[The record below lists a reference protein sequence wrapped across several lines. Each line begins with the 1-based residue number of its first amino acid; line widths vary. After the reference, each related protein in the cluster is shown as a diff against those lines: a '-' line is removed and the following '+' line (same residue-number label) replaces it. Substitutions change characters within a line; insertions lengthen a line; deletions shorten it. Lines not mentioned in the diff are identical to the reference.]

1 MQLLSLMLH
10 GFVLSEA
17 QTMGWSLTLST
28 WLCYYLIFP
37 CVKCAILC
45 LLFPFFQSVVLVH
58 LEGECPAIQPAIA
71 LPSRHAKRQRCWT
84 TSLSVLTVLAWRRGK
99 LPRLASVWNT
109 EDNMIHAKRVYF
121 PFFFVHSNAYTCL
134 LLRGKVQRWGN
145 LVILIYNF
153 FFFFFFT
160 ITSTQYG
167 QNVPSSMCC
176 FIPR

>member
-10 GFVLSEA
+10 GFVFSEA

-28 WLCYYLIFP
+28 WLCLIFP
-37 CVKCAILC
+37 RVKCAILC
-45 LLFPFFQSVVLVH
+45 LLFAFFQSVVLVH

-99 LPRLASVWNT
+99 LPRLVSVWNT

-121 PFFFVHSNAYTCL
+121 PFFLFIPMLIPAYYWEEKFRDEATWL
-134 LLRGKVQRWGN
+134 YWF
-145 LVILIYNF
+145 ITF
-153 FFFFFFT
+153 FFFL
-160 ITSTQYG
+160 
-167 QNVPSSMCC
+167 P
-176 FIPR
+176 